1 MYLSSRGKLGCLL
14 LFSVIVCFVGHA
26 ASGDEHWNDRF
37 GWPGV
42 SNAVFGLGFHNGS
55 VYAGGLALTGG
66 VTTNQID
73 AWNGS
78 SWSALSGLRGGAL
91 AVYDIAFIG
100 NEMYVAGIFSGVG
113 PVATGGLARWN
124 GTSWSDVGGFR
135 GAVFGMAVNGS
146 LLYVAGSFTNA
157 GGVIATN
164 VAVWNGSSWSAL
176 GHGLGRYD
184 SFGQVSAKT
193 VVVHEGAPYVG
204 GTFTNSGPTAVSGL
218 ARWNGANWSA
228 VGGSVTGAVWS
239 LASSG
244 GSLYAGG
251 PFTGV
256 GGTPANNIARWNG
269 TTWSTLGSGMDGT
282 VAAVAV
288 FNDEVYAGGT
298 FATAGGVPAARIAR
312 WNGAAWLPL
321 GAGMNDAVQVLKV
334 GGTNLYAGGF
344 FTAADGVVVNH
355 ISCWNGTTWK
365 QLGPQG
371 KLDGVS
377 FPIRSV
383 AASSS
388 GVYVGGTFTGA
399 GASGAKRIARWDGT
413 KWWALGSGITGTNEG
428 SGTTVDAIAVS
439 GSNVYVGGL
448 FTNAGGIAVNNIAK
462 WNGASWSAL
471 GSGVPGRVSAIAVR
485 GNDVFAGGDFAMG
498 AIGALNIAKW
508 NGSSWSALPHT
519 VWLGTIGNFFVS
531 AIAISG
537 QDVYVGGSF
546 IGAGPGNS
554 RNIARH
560 DGTDFQPLGTGV
572 NSNVTA
578 IALMGTN
585 VYACGR
591 FTNASGV
598 AVNRIARWDGN
609 TWSALGTGIGGTG
622 IGSALAVIGSNL
634 YVGGNL
640 TTVGDVAANRIA
652 RWDGTSWSALGSGIS
667 RSSGTP
673 SVSSLAGW
681 GNDLYVGGTFDGA
694 GGKTS
699 YYFAHWNDQIDF
711 GAVTI
716 QLRDPYRLPDGRF
729 GFRLTASGPGTY
741 VIDRS
746 SDLQTWL
753 PIATNSTPSLD
764 YIDTTTQG
772 SARRFYRAHAP

>member
-1 MYLSSRGKLGCLL
+1 MYLSRRKLPCLL
-14 LFSVIVCFVGHA
+14 VFSVLVCFTGHA
-26 ASGDEHWNDRF
+26 APGDEHWNDRF

-42 SNAVFGLGFHNGS
+42 SNAVFGLGFHNGN

-73 AWNGS
+73 VWNGS
-78 SWSALSGLRGGAL
+78 SWSALSGLRGSAL
-91 AVYDIAFIG
+91 VVYDIAFIG
-100 NEMYVAGIFSGVG
+100 NEIYVAGIFSGVG

-184 SFGQVSAKT
+184 SLGQVSAKT
-193 VVVHEGAPYVG
+193 VVLHEGALYVG

-251 PFTGV
+251 PFTGI

-269 TTWSTLGSGMDGT
+269 TTWSTLGSGMDGN
-282 VAAVAV
+282 VAGVAV
-288 FNDEVYAGGT
+288 LNGEVYAAGT
-298 FATAGGVPAARIAR
+298 FAVAGGVPAARIAR
-312 WNGAAWLPL
+312 WNGAAWFPL
-321 GAGMNDAVQVLKV
+321 GVGMNDAVQVLKV

-344 FTAADGVVVNH
+344 FTTADGVVVNH
-355 ISCWNGTTWK
+355 IACWNGTAWR
-365 QLGPQG
+365 QLGPPG
-371 KLDGVS
+371 KIDGVS

-383 AASSS
+383 AAGSN

-413 KWWALGSGITGTNEG
+413 RWWALGSGITGTNEG

-448 FTNAGGIAVNNIAK
+448 FTNAGGVAVNNIAK
-462 WNGASWSAL
+462 WDGASWSAL
-471 GSGVPGRVSAIAVR
+471 GSGIPGRVSAIAVR
-485 GNDVFAGGDFAMG
+485 GDQVFVGGEFS
-498 AIGALNIAKW
+498 IGAVAALHIARW
-508 NGSSWSALPHT
+508 NGSIWLALPGSFF
-519 VWLGTIGNFFVS
+519 GTIGNSFVS
-531 AIAISG
+531 AIAIRG

-546 IGAGPGNS
+546 IAGGVS
-554 RNIARH
+554 ANIARH
-560 DGTDFQPLGTGV
+560 DGNDWRPMGQGV
-572 NSNVTA
+572 NSNVTS
-578 IALMGTN
+578 IVLLGTN
-585 VYACGR
+585 VYACGA

-598 AVNRIARWDGN
+598 AVNRVARWDGN
-609 TWSALGTGIGGTG
+609 TWSALGTGIAGPVV
-622 IGSALAVIGSNL
+622 SALAVSGTNVYAGGSFTSA
-634 YVGGNL
+634 GGI
-640 TTVGDVAANRIA
+640 TANRIA
-652 RWDGTSWSALGSGIS
+652 RWDGISWSALGSGIS

-673 SVSSLAGW
+673 SIRSLAAW
-681 GNDLYVGGTFDGA
+681 GNDLYAGGTFDGA
-694 GGKTS
+694 GGKVS
-699 YYFAHWNDQIDF
+699 YYFAQWNDQIDF
-711 GAVTI
+711 GTPAME
-716 QLRDPYRLPDGRF
+716 LDNPYRLADGRF
-729 GFRLTASGPGTY
+729 AFRLRTRNSGMY
-741 VIDRS
+741 VIDAS
-746 SDLQTWL
+746 SDLQKWV
-753 PIATNSTPSLD
+753 PIATNNASSLD
-764 YIDTTTQG
+764 YIDTTAQG
-772 SARRFYRAHAP
+772 NVRRFYRAHAP